1 MPEKRRREAP
11 ERVQIGEGR
20 LVEAERLEK
29 RQHIV
34 QPACQQIVPPLG
46 QAAHEET
53 EHGQLTHVLLEIGLE
68 HGEFVQVREQSGA
81 EWWLRHG

>member
-29 RQHIV
+29 RQHVV
-34 QPACQQIVPPLG
+34 QPACQQVVPPLG
-46 QAAHEET
+46 QTPHEET
-53 EHGQLTHVLLEIGLE
+53 EHGDLTHVLLEVGLE
-68 HGEFVQVREQSGA
+68 HGELVQVREQDGA
-81 EWWLRHG
+81 ELGLRHG